1 LSAAVLSIED
11 VSKTYGRVK
20 ALQGVTFA
28 AGPGEIVGL
37 LGHNG
42 AGKSTL
48 LKLVCG
54 QLAPTAGRVL
64 VDGVDV
70 RRDPDG
76 ARARLG
82 IVPEDPSLYEY
93 LTAREFLEFV
103 VDVRGAGSVED
114 GLAVADLDGDADR
127 LIREYSQG
135 MRRRVALA
143 AALVARP
150 PVVIL
155 DEALNGL
162 DPPSAARVVALLRT
176 RASEG
181 ASIVLSTHVVE
192 IVERVATR
200 VVVLEHGRVVRDVR
214 VADLAAGELAEM
226 AAGLGR

>member
-1 LSAAVLSIED
+1 
-11 VSKTYGRVK
+11 
-20 ALQGVTFA
+20 
-28 AGPGEIVGL
+28 
-37 LGHNG
+37 
-42 AGKSTL
+42 
-48 LKLVCG
+48 
-54 QLAPTAGRVL
+54 
-64 VDGVDV
+64 V

-82 IVPEDPSLYEY
+82 IVPEDPALYDY

-114 GLAVADLDGDADR
+114 GLAVADLDADADR

-150 PVVIL
+150 PVVVL

-181 ASIVLSTHVVE
+181 AAIVLSTHVVE

-214 VADLAAGELAEM
+214 VSDLAAGELATI

>member
-1 LSAAVLSIED
+1 LNAAVLSIED
-11 VSKTYGRVK
+11 VSKAYGRVK

-28 AGPGEIVGL
+28 AHSGEIVGL

-48 LKLVCG
+48 LKLVWG
-54 QLAPTAGRVL
+54 QLAPTAGRIL
-64 VDGVDV
+64 VGGVDV

-82 IVPEDPSLYEY
+82 IVPEEPSLYDY

-114 GLAVADLDGDADR
+114 GLTVADLDGDADR

-150 PVVIL
+150 PVVVL

-181 ASIVLSTHVVE
+181 AAIVLSTHVVE

-214 VADLAAGELAEM
+214 VADLTAGELVGI